1 MAFDVKR
8 VREDFPNLRVRG
20 RDEKPIIYF
29 DNAATTFKPC
39 QVASLT
45 QHHYC
50 HRTANIHRGVHYL
63 SEQATAEYEATR
75 EKVRRFLNAR
85 SLSEIV
91 FTKGTTESINLVAAT
106 WGRAFLKAG
115 DEVLLS
121 EMEHHSNIVPW
132 QLIRESTGC
141 VIRVIPINDQ
151 GEILIEEYRK
161 LLSPR
166 TRIVSVV
173 HVSNS
178 LGTVNPVSEM
188 VRLAHQAGALFLLD
202 AAQGV
207 SHEPLDV
214 QALDVDFLAFSGHKL
229 FGPTGVGVLYG
240 KEHVLETMPPYQ
252 GGGDMILSVTFDR
265 TIFNRLPLKFEAGTP
280 NIAGIIGMGA
290 AIDYVKALGWADVV
304 AYKKEL
310 LDYGTRILANVDGL
324 HLLGTAK
331 NKAPI
336 FSFVLDHIHAH
347 DIGTLIDREG
357 IAIRTGHHCTQ
368 PVMKH
373 FGVPATSRA
382 SLAFYNTKEE
392 IDFFAKALQKTM
404 KMFQ

>member
-8 VREDFPNLRVRG
+8 IRQDFPNLQAMG
-20 RDEKPIIYF
+20 RDEKPIVYF

-45 QHHYC
+45 HHHYC
-50 HRTANIHRGVHYL
+50 HRTANIHRGVHFL
-63 SEQATAEYEATR
+63 SEQATAGYEATR
-75 EKVRRFLNAR
+75 EKVRRFLNAK

-91 FTKGTTESINLVAAT
+91 FTKGATESINLVAAS
-106 WGRAFLKAG
+106 WGRTFLKAG

-132 QLIRESTGC
+132 QLVRENTGC
-141 VIRVIPINDQ
+141 VIKVVPMNDH
-151 GEILIEEYRK
+151 GEIIQEEYKK

-166 TRIVSVV
+166 TKIVSIV

-178 LGTVNPVSEM
+178 LGTVNPVQEM
-188 VRLAHQAGALFLLD
+188 IKLAHEVGALFLLD

-207 SHEPLDV
+207 SHEPVDV
-214 QALDVDFLAFSGHKL
+214 QVLDVDFLVLSGHKL

-240 KEHVLETMPPYQ
+240 KESILEIMPPYQ
-252 GGGDMILSVTFDR
+252 GGGDMILSVTFDK

-290 AIDYVKALGWADVV
+290 AIDYVRGLGWADVV

-310 LDYGTRILANVDGL
+310 LDYGTKALATVDGL
-324 HLLGTAK
+324 RMIGTAK
-331 NKAPI
+331 HKAPI
-336 FSFVLDHIHAH
+336 FSFVLQDIHPH

-357 IAIRTGHHCTQ
+357 VAIRTGHHCTQ
-368 PVMKH
+368 PVIVQPGC
-373 FGVPATSRA
+373 FNA
-382 SLAFYNTKEE
+382 
-392 IDFFAKALQKTM
+392 Q
-404 KMFQ
+404 

>member
-1 MAFDVKR
+1 MLFDVKR
-8 VREDFPNLRVRG
+8 VRDDFPNLQARG
-20 RDEKPIIYF
+20 RDEKPIVYF

-39 QVASLT
+39 QVSSST
-45 QHHYC
+45 QDHYC

-63 SEQATAEYEATR
+63 SEQATADYEATR
-75 EKVRRFLNAR
+75 EKARRFLNAR

-91 FTKGTTESINLVAAT
+91 FTKGATESINLVAAC
-106 WGRAFLKAG
+106 WGRTFLKSG

-132 QLIRESTGC
+132 QLIREATGC
-141 VIRVIPINDQ
+141 VIKVVPINDQ
-151 GEILIEEYRK
+151 GEIILEEYK
-161 LLSPR
+161 GLLSSR
-166 TRIVSVV
+166 TKIVSMV

-178 LGTVNPVSEM
+178 LGTVNPVSDM
-188 VRLAHQAGALFLLD
+188 IKLAHTAGALFLLD

-207 SHEPLDV
+207 SHEPVDV
-214 QALDVDFLAFSGHKL
+214 QALDVDFLVFSGHKL

-240 KEHVLETMPPYQ
+240 KESILETMPPYQ
-252 GGGDMILSVTFDR
+252 GGGDMILSVTFDK

-290 AIDYVKALGWADVV
+290 AIDYVRGLGWADMI

-310 LDYGTRILANVDGL
+310 LDYGIRALTAVEGL
-324 HLLGTAK
+324 RMIGTAR

-336 FSFVLDHIHAH
+336 FSFVLENIHAH

-357 IAIRTGHHCTQ
+357 VAIRTGHHCTQ

-373 FGVPATSRA
+373 FGIPATSRA

-392 IDFFAKALQKTM
+392 IDIFVRALGNVIKI
-404 KMFQ
+404 FH